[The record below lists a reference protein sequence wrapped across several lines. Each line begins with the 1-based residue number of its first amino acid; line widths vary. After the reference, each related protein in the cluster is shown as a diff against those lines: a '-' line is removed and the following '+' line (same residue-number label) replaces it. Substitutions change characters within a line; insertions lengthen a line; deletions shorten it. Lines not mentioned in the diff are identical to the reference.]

1 MGRVLFV
8 ILAVVFVPLLLIHIA
23 AEITH
28 RSTAAEPAVTQ
39 DSAPSSAPGAPVRES
54 R

>member
-8 ILAVVFVPLLLIHIA
+8 ILAVVFVPLLLIHVA
-23 AEITH
+23 AELMRPVSPPELAT
-28 RSTAAEPAVTQ
+28 PG
-39 DSAPSSAPGAPVRES
+39 SAPASPAPGS